1 MQGFALSCHSIRQ
14 VSPRLCSMQVQ
25 SVRTL
30 VSLHGMTKLCGVF
43 RVQGLQGVEWS
54 LDLKRMPVGL
64 HLRTEDAHL
73 MRIRL
78 WRLFSRTESKSAN
91 WPTRVHSSDDSLR

>member
-1 MQGFALSCHSIRQ
+1 MFNAGAKRAYFGLSARDDQALW
-14 VSPRLCSMQVQ
+14 
-25 SVRTL
+25 SVRA
-30 VSLHGMTKLCGVF
+30 
-43 RVQGLQGVEWS
+43 QGLQGVEWS

-64 HLRTEDAHL
+64 HLCTEDAHL